1 MIKYYHYIA
10 RLRPNRMSNVLM
22 RLCFCSVKMNITG
35 NILFRHKF
43 LPICGS
49 ALLPTRNC
57 FKVVSRADV
66 SKLPLK
72 NPTKTSIDVP
82 TKLHHKIKLS
92 GPVTVADYMKEA
104 LISSSGGYYIGK
116 DVFGERGDFITSPE
130 ISQLF
135 GETLAVWFV
144 MEWKKLGSPKPL
156 QFVELGPGRGT
167 LLADILRV
175 YNP

>member
-1 MIKYYHYIA
+1 
-10 RLRPNRMSNVLM
+10 
-22 RLCFCSVKMNITG
+22 
-35 NILFRHKF
+35 
-43 LPICGS
+43 
-49 ALLPTRNC
+49 
-57 FKVVSRADV
+57 
-66 SKLPLK
+66 
-72 NPTKTSIDVP
+72 
-82 TKLHHKIKLS
+82 
-92 GPVTVADYMKEA
+92 MKEA

-175 YNP
+175 YNPQN